1 MKLWKKWVLG
11 TLAFLGILLIITLL
25 LAPGIIHRYIE
36 KNDIDLIG
44 REITM
49 DDLSIGWL
57 TAKIEITGFDIK
69 EQDPSISFVSYDR
82 LFLDIHLWSLFQGFI
97 HVKEIAL
104 ENPKVRLV
112 QNGTE
117 FNFSDL
123 LALGASEK
131 PDSSA
136 TESSSW
142 NVAIENYH
150 LDNGT
155 ILYQSNLQPDFEI
168 LGMNVLVPLLSD
180 TSSQI
185 HSLIDFNLLTGGT
198 FELETDIFPSLDLFN
213 TEVNMANMD
222 FTFLEPYFKAYLD
235 VQEVSGDIDLNLS
248 ARGALSGGNDLR
260 LKGEISLS
268 EFLMIDIFGDEIVS
282 LENLHIGLDSID
294 LANAEF
300 DLGDLVIT
308 GFEGKYEVF
317 EDTDTYTRIIK
328 PALNEEGPDTLKTGE
343 AVNFENPFSIAAAY
357 AEHMVKSYKSAD
369 YKLNHF
375 EIANCAFT
383 YNDYTMRE
391 AFRYEI
397 SEIHVGAEGINSHDE
412 YLLLKADATVN
423 ELGRFEGSIKSYTDN
438 LRNIDIDYK
447 LYGTQLS
454 PFSPYSDTYVA
465 HPIVQGDLIYENS
478 TRIRDKHLES
488 SNNIVLDDFTFG
500 QKTDYDGLY
509 NLPVRLAVGLL
520 KDKNG
525 DIVLDLPIEGDLDDP
540 EYKYSKA
547 IWTAVKNV
555 IVNIVTAPFKFIGN
569 QFGIE
574 EEKLEQLNFGLLQMK
589 LSKQHE
595 KQLDEMSR
603 VLEGRPDLNI
613 EFKRATR
620 QFETMESFA
629 ILETAHLYLF
639 GTTVE
644 DVLPK
649 DESEAI
655 SNLDLN
661 DSAFVHFVNKKI
673 PTDKLHLP
681 IQSKCLEYVG
691 NERARL
697 QSDKVGARRIASVR
711 AYLQEKRDI
720 DSTRIRFFALPTDS
734 LITSRSASIYKVGF
748 WVEENETYGAK

>member
-11 TLAFLGILLIITLL
+11 ILTFLSLLVIAIML
-25 LAPGIIHRYIE
+25 LASGIIHRYIE
-36 KNDIDLIG
+36 KNDVDLVG

-49 DDLSIGWL
+49 DDLSIGWF
-57 TAKIEITGFDIK
+57 TAQIEIKGFDIR
-69 EQDPSISFVSYDR
+69 EQDTSISFISYDR
-82 LFLDIHLWSLFQGFI
+82 LFVDLHIWSLFQGFI
-97 HVKEIAL
+97 HVKEVAL
-104 ENPKVRLV
+104 ENPKVRFV

-123 LALGASEK
+123 LALGATDSPDTTTSE
-131 PDSSA
+131 P
-136 TESSSW
+136 SSW
-142 NVAIENYH
+142 SIAIENYH

-155 ILYQSNLQPDFEI
+155 IFYRSNLQPDLEI
-168 LGMNVLVPLLSD
+168 PGMNVLVPLLSD
-180 TSSQI
+180 TASKI
-185 HSLIDFNLLTGGT
+185 HSLIDFNLQSGGP
-198 FELETDIFPSLDLFN
+198 FELVTDLFPNLDLFHS
-213 TEVNMANMD
+213 EINMIDMD

-235 VQEVSGDIDLNLS
+235 LEEVSGNIDLNLS
-248 ARGALSGGNDLR
+248 ARGALSGGNNLR
-260 LKGEISLS
+260 LKGEFNLA
-268 EFLMIDIFGDEIVS
+268 EFQMIDIYGDEIVA
-282 LENLHIGLDSID
+282 LEHMHIGFDSID

-308 GFEGKYEVF
+308 GFEGIYEVF

-328 PALNEEGPDTLKTGE
+328 PALNEKGPDTLKTGE
-343 AVNFENPFSIAAAY
+343 AVNFDNPFSIAAAY

-397 SEIHVGAEGINSHDE
+397 SDIHVGAEGINSHDE
-412 YLLLKADATVN
+412 YLLIKADATVN

-465 HPIVQGDLIYENS
+465 HPIVHGDLIYENS
-478 TRIRDKHLES
+478 TKIRDNHLES

-500 QKTDYDGLY
+500 QKTDYEGIY

-525 DIVLDLPIEGDLDDP
+525 DIVLDIPIEGDLDDP

-555 IVNIVTAPFKFIGN
+555 VVNIVTAPFKFIGN

-574 EEKLEQLNFGLLQMK
+574 EEKLQQLDFGLLQMR
-589 LSKQHE
+589 LSNQHE

-603 VLEGRPDLNI
+603 VLEVRPDLNI

-629 ILETAHLYLF
+629 ILETAHLYLY

-644 DVLPK
+644 DILPK
-649 DESEAI
+649 EESEAI
-655 SNLDLN
+655 TNLDLN
-661 DSAFVHFVNKKI
+661 DSAFVHFVNQGI
-673 PTDKLHLP
+673 PADKLHLP
-681 IQSKCLEYVG
+681 IQSRCLEYVG
-691 NERARL
+691 NERAAE
-697 QSDKVGARRIASVR
+697 QSDKVGARRTAAIRS
-711 AYLQEKRDI
+711 YLQEKRNI
-720 DSTRIRFFALPTDS
+720 DSTRIRFFALHADS
-734 LITSRSASIYKVGF
+734 LMTSRSSSIYKVSF
-748 WVEENETYGAK
+748 WVEENETYGFD